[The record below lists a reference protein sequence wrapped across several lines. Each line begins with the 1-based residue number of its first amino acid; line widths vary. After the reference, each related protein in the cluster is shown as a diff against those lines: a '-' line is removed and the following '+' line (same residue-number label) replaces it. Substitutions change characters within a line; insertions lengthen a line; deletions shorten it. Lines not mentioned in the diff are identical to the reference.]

1 MEKGLSKSARKLF
14 DALKEDVTQR
24 IEEYGEKKDEL
35 NDELTIGYDGSNV
48 FGGFISFGIY
58 FILLIYFI
66 MGINKKIVN
75 RLNEFDTYDVFY
87 SPEEMAE
94 QQITLAKYDNSLNF
108 MWGLSG
114 GDMGND
120 DMDIFN
126 NPYIEYHAYE
136 RTGGRNF
143 YEKYELGPCSEE
155 FRRIF
160 LKESQ
165 LKWYE

>member
-1 MEKGLSKSARKLF
+1 M
-14 DALKEDVTQR
+14 
-24 IEEYGEKKDEL
+24 EEYGDKKDDL
-35 NDELTIGYDGSNV
+35 NGEIEVGYDGSNV
-48 FGGFISFGIY
+48 FGGFISLVIY
-58 FILLIYFI
+58 FILFIYFI
-66 MGINKKIVN
+66 MRVRRVIVM
-75 RLNEFDTYDVFY
+75 RENEFDTRDVFY
-87 SPEEMAE
+87 SPEEMEE
-94 QQITLAKYDNSLNF
+94 QQMTLGKYDNSLNF

-143 YEKYELGPCSEE
+143 YEKYELGPCSED

-165 LKWYE
+165 LNWYE